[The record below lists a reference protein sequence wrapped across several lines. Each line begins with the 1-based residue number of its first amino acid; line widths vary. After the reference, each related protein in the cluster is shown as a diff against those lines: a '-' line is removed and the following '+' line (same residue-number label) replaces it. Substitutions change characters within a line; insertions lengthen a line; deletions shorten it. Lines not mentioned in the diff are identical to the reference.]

1 MRVRRPEEESPGVDM
16 APLIDCMF
24 ILLIFFLVTAT
35 LKKIQ
40 PELPV
45 DLPIADAVVD
55 RPAEEG
61 LLVLGVDS
69 EGRKYFR
76 NEPVTTSALLERLAE
91 AAAEQPGRRVRID
104 GDMRV
109 SYQHIVEI
117 IEACQINGLTNIGLH
132 TRR

>member
-1 MRVRRPEEESPGVDM
+1 MKVRRPDDESPGVDM

-40 PELPV
+40 PELPL
-45 DLPIADAVVD
+45 DLPSADAVVD

-61 LLVLGVDS
+61 LLVLGVDRN
-69 EGRKYFR
+69 GQKYFR
-76 NEPVTTSALLERLAE
+76 NEPVTTAVLLDRLAE
-91 AAAEQPGRRVRID
+91 AATEQPGRRVRID
-104 GDMRV
+104 GDMRA

-117 IEACQINGLTNIGLH
+117 IEACKIHGLTNIGLH